1 MVGELPRPMRP
12 EELAAMSETAL
23 NTRIQYVPTG
33 REIRTVAVCGGAG
46 SDFMGEA
53 LAAGAEAFLTG
64 EVKHH
69 EWFMAA
75 EQGLCLMAAGHH
87 ATEHPAMPQLAKQL
101 RAALPG
107 LPVEVFDS
115 DPARWGGI

>member
-1 MVGELPRPMRP
+1 
-12 EELAAMSETAL
+12 
-23 NTRIQYVPTG
+23 
-33 REIRTVAVCGGAG
+33 
-46 SDFMGEA
+46 
-53 LAAGAEAFLTG
+53 
-64 EVKHH
+64 
-69 EWFMAA
+69 MAA

-115 DPARWGGI
+115 DPARWGGIGTKSCRNVQGNGIGPQATPASPGYAPSAHRPPAGRPGLRPGPCPLQGLSQTGAWIFNQL

>member
-1 MVGELPRPMRP
+1 MFPPGGRSDGGGMRR
-12 EELAAMSETAL
+12 SWQ
-23 NTRIQYVPTG
+23 RFY
-33 REIRTVAVCGGAG
+33 
-46 SDFMGEA
+46 GEA

-101 RAALPG
+101 RTALPG